1 MTYSVVKPYLA
12 IKTQVAS
19 KSGPVK
25 SGPVKGGRVV
35 SNWNARQTQSCREC
49 ETAMVPIADVP
60 PFGRELGLIAYEC
73 PHCRRIKTVLSDAL
87 QASPVKRSP

>member
-1 MTYSVVKPYLA
+1 
-12 IKTQVAS
+12 
-19 KSGPVK
+19 
-25 SGPVKGGRVV
+25 
-35 SNWNARQTQSCREC
+35 
-49 ETAMVPIADVP
+49 MVPIADVP